1 MLGIISGTV
10 SLMKGDRFKNIQ
22 QVVKANEFGKA
33 IVLLSDAIAFIPR
46 HGNDPDHYILPHL
59 INHRANLKALH
70 DIGVSEVIGI
80 NSTGSL
86 SNDLKPGTIVIPE
99 DFIMLSPYPS
109 IYVNM
114 PAHITPGLN
123 RTIRQRFLEAALESG
138 IEVVDGGIYWQT
150 CGPRLETRAEITM
163 MSQFADVVGMTMA
176 SEAIIANELELPYAA
191 ICSVD
196 NYAHGIGE
204 KELTMKDILSHASS
218 SREIIL
224 RILSRY
230 IEKRMIYD

>member
-10 SLMKGDRFKNIQ
+10 SLMKGDPFKNIQ
-22 QVVKANEFGKA
+22 QIVKENEFGKA
-33 IVLLSDAIAFIPR
+33 LVLLSDAIAFIPR
-46 HGNDPDHYILPHL
+46 HGNDPGHYILPHL

-86 SNDLKPGTIVIPE
+86 STNLKPGAIVIPE

-114 PAHITPGLN
+114 PAHITSGLN
-123 RTIRQRFLEAALESG
+123 RTIRQRFLEAARESV

-176 SEAIIANELELPYAA
+176 SEAIIANELGLPYAA

-204 KELTMKDILSHASS
+204 KELTVKDISSHAGSS
-218 SREIIL
+218 GEIIL

-230 IEKRMIYD
+230 IENRVICG

>member
-1 MLGIISGTV
+1 
-10 SLMKGDRFKNIQ
+10 MKGDRFKNIQ
-22 QVVKANEFGKA
+22 KIVKANEFGKVF
-33 IVLLSDAIAFIPR
+33 VLLSDAIAFIPR
-46 HGNDPDHYILPHL
+46 HGNDPGHYILPHL

-86 SNDLKPGTIVIPE
+86 STNLKPGAIVIPE

-114 PAHITPGLN
+114 PAHITSGLN
-123 RTIRQRFLEAALESG
+123 RTIRQRFLEAARESV

-176 SEAIIANELELPYAA
+176 SEAIIANELGLPYAA

-204 KELTMKDILSHASS
+204 KELTVKDISSHAGSS
-218 SREIIL
+218 GEIIL

-230 IEKRMIYD
+230 IENRVICG

>member
-1 MLGIISGTV
+1 MLGIISGNV
-10 SLMKGDRFKNIQ
+10 SLIKSKRFKNIQ
-22 QVVKANEFGKA
+22 QIVKVNEFGKA
-33 IVLLSDAIAFIPR
+33 IVLLSDTIAFILR
-46 HGNDPDHYILPHL
+46 HGNDPGHYILPHL

-86 SNDLKPGTIVIPE
+86 SKDLKPGAIVIPN

-109 IYVNM
+109 LYVNI
-114 PAHITPGLN
+114 PAHITPSLN
-123 RTIRQRFLEAALESG
+123 RTIRKRFLEAALESG

-150 CGPRLETRAEITM
+150 SGPRLETRAEITM
-163 MSQFADVVGMTMA
+163 LSKFADVVGMTMA
-176 SEAIIANELELPYAA
+176 SEAIIANELELPYAS

-196 NYAHGIGE
+196 NYAHGIGGQ
-204 KELTMKDILSHASS
+204 ELTVKDISFHARSS
-218 SREIIL
+218 GKIIL

-230 IEKRMIYD
+230 IEKRVISN

>member
-10 SLMKGDRFKNIQ
+10 SLMKSDRFKNIQ
-22 QVVKANEFGKA
+22 QIVKANEFGKA
-33 IVLLSDAIAFIPR
+33 LVLLSDTIAFIPR
-46 HGNDPDHYILPHL
+46 HGNDPGHYILPHL

-86 SNDLKPGTIVIPE
+86 SKDLKPGAIVIPD

-109 IYVNM
+109 LYVNM
-114 PAHITPGLN
+114 PAHIAPGLN
-123 RTIRQRFLEAALESG
+123 RTIRQCFLEAALESG

-163 MSQFADVVGMTMA
+163 ISQFADVVGMTMA
-176 SEAIIANELELPYAA
+176 SEAILANELELPYAA

-204 KELTMKDILSHASS
+204 KELTMKDISSHASS
-218 SREIIL
+218 SGEIIL

-230 IEKRMIYD
+230 IENRAICG

>member
-10 SLMKGDRFKNIQ
+10 SLMKGDPFKNIQ
-22 QVVKANEFGKA
+22 QIVKENEFGKA
-33 IVLLSDAIAFIPR
+33 LVLLSDAIAFIPR
-46 HGNDPDHYILPHL
+46 HGNDPGHYILPHL

-86 SNDLKPGTIVIPE
+86 STNLKPGAIVIPE

-114 PAHITPGLN
+114 PAHITSGLN
-123 RTIRQRFLEAALESG
+123 RTIRQRFLEAARESV

-204 KELTMKDILSHASS
+204 KELYMKDISS
-218 SREIIL
+218 QAGSNGEIIL

-230 IEKRMIYD
+230 IENRVICG

>member
-46 HGNDPDHYILPHL
+46 HGNDPGHYILPHL

-204 KELTMKDILSHASS
+204 EELTMKDISSHASS
-218 SREIIL
+218 SGEIIL